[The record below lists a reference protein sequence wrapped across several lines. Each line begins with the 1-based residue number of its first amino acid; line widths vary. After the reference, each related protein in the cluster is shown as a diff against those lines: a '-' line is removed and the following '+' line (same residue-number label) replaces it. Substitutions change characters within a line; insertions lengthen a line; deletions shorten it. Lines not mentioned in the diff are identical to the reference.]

1 MNQPSHTDPGLIPI
15 EPASIEYYNPTL
27 PQPLET
33 EADPAR
39 EFQASLDPTPA
50 ENKPVPY
57 HRPPAERH
65 SRKCQICHHP
75 ERDQIEEDF
84 LLWRPLNYIAHEY
97 NIPQMAVYRH
107 AHALGH
113 FKARRD
119 KMRLGLD
126 RVIERG
132 PQTLVTADQV
142 IRAVRAQACLTDD
155 NRWIEPARQLII
167 SNEPSGPIAAQGV
180 ILATGSHRQQI
191 VAAQLPPTEAPQNN

>member
-1 MNQPSHTDPGLIPI
+1 MDQPSYTDAASIPI
-15 EPASIEYYNPTL
+15 EPASTNYYNPAL
-27 PQPLET
+27 PQPPEP
-33 EADPAR
+33 EADPTL
-39 EFQASLDPTPA
+39 EFD

-57 HRPPAERH
+57 HRPSPERH

-97 NIPQMAVYRH
+97 DIPQMALYRH

-155 NRWIEPARQLII
+155 NRWVEPARHLIV
-167 SNEPSGPIAAQGV
+167 SNESSGPIAAQGV
-180 ILATGSHRQQI
+180 ILATGSHRQQV
-191 VAAQLPPTEAPQNN
+191 VAAQLPPTEALQNN

>member
-1 MNQPSHTDPGLIPI
+1 MNQPSLTDPGLISI
-15 EPASIEYYNPTL
+15 EPASIEYYNPAL
-27 PQPLET
+27 PQPPEP
-33 EADPAR
+33 EADPTL
-39 EFQASLDPTPA
+39 EFD

-57 HRPPAERH
+57 HR
-65 SRKCQICHHP
+65 
-75 ERDQIEEDF
+75 
-84 LLWRPLNYIAHEY
+84 
-97 NIPQMAVYRH
+97 IPQMALYRH

-155 NRWIEPARQLII
+155 NRWVEPARHLVV
-167 SNEPSGPIAAQGV
+167 STESSGPIAAQGV
-180 ILATGSHRQQI
+180 ILATGSHRQQV